1 MEIDKNKQAV
11 TIFNLRALVYQ
22 EKYMDVS
29 MYADTLD
36 FFCEELKPGADVL
49 ELACGPG
56 NVSKYVLN
64 KRPDLKWLGTDLA
77 PNMLALAKE
86 NNPRATFELMDAR
99 KIGNLNKQVDAVLC
113 GFCLPYLSKEEALQL
128 IRDAAK
134 ILKPGG
140 ILYLSTMEDDY
151 AKSEYKK
158 GSGGDELFMYFHEA
172 GYLKTALLESG
183 YELLKLKR
191 QDFPT
196 QDGSSVTDLILIAK
210 SK

>member
-11 TIFNLRALVYQ
+11 TVFNLRALVYQ

-36 FFCEELKPGADVL
+36 FFCDELKPGADVL

-64 KRPDLKWLGTDLA
+64 KRPDLQWLGTDLA
-77 PNMLALAKE
+77 PNMLTLAKE

-113 GFCLPYLSKEEALQL
+113 GFCLPYLSKEEAIQL

-134 ILKPGG
+134 ILKSGG

-151 AKSEYKK
+151 TKSEYKK
-158 GSGGDELFMYFHEA
+158 GSGGDELFMYFHE
-172 GYLKTALLESG
+172 GEYLKTAILESG